1 MVGRDAV
8 VVDVLCS
15 LSVTWQARPVLCV
28 VSERGEEGG
37 RLLLTWAGLDDTM
50 KGGNSCGVGRS
61 GGGCGG
67 GKKGLTWQRQSRAFQ
82 IWVAA
87 DRWTTTTWAYDY
99 LNFLSKYAVMVQ
111 LT

>member
-1 MVGRDAV
+1 V
-8 VVDVLCS
+8 VADVLCS
-15 LSVTWQARPVLCV
+15 LAVTWQTRPVLFV

-37 RLLLTWAGLDDTM
+37 RLLLTWAGLDDATAR
-50 KGGNSCGVGRS
+50 GNGCGAGRS

-67 GKKGLTWQRQSRAFQ
+67 GKEGLTWQRRSRAFR

-87 DRWTTTTWAYDY
+87 DRWTAAWAYDY